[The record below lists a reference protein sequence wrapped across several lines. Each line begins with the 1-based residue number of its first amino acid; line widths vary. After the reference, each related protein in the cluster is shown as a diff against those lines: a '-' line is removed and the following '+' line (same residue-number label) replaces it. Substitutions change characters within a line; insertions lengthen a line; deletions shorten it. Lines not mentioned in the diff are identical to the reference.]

1 MHNHPREPQPYE
13 DCQAQ
18 DRLSDEMLDQGPDSL
33 WSLKNPM
40 ALLVKSR
47 GVTPVSWPNSHH
59 WPLSIMAS

>member
-1 MHNHPREPQPYE
+1 MVKKGNRK
-13 DCQAQ
+13 CVIAS
-18 DRLSDEMLDQGPDSL
+18 LDETLNRGPDSL
-33 WSLKNPM
+33 WSLKNPL